1 MSWGILALCHS
12 LGTLMDGGFTA
23 QVQRDAM
30 CAKRI
35 LRLLEELAACLRAA
49 QLVCEHPEALSSIPG
64 CTAV

>member
-1 MSWGILALCHS
+1 
-12 LGTLMDGGFTA
+12 MDGGFTA

-35 LRLLEELAACLRAA
+35 LCLLEELAACLQAA